1 MIKKIII
8 AVVLVIAGNAYGQE
22 GGTVSPYSF
31 FGIGTQQFRGGY
43 ESRAMGGMGLY
54 SDSLH
59 INLLNPAQLGRLRYV
74 TFTVGGGHSEVT
86 LKEDNVEDNTSI
98 TTVDYLAL
106 GFPISKRAGVTFGL
120 VPFTSVGYDLDNSTD
135 EAVNTFTGRGG
146 VNRVFLAGGYNVGK
160 GLYIG
165 ASVNYNFG
173 NIQNETLRTQDDVE
187 LATRERNRSDISG
200 FTFELAAQYDR
211 MVSEK
216 LELRTS
222 VKYVPAS
229 DVKAENQRQISS
241 VIFNNLGLV
250 QDLDIIDIPVVD
262 TDFDFPSSITLGAGI
277 GEPKKWFIGAE
288 YTNQKTST
296 FTNRG
301 FTLEDVRF
309 DDASQVR
316 LGGFYIPKYNSI
328 TSYFQ
333 RVTYRAGF
341 RYEQNGIEISNE
353 DINEFGISFGVGL
366 PAGRRLSN
374 INFTFEYGQ
383 RGTTNS
389 GLVEENFFNVG
400 ISLSLNDNTWFRQT
414 KFN

>member
-74 TFTVGGGHSEVT
+74 AFTIGGGHSEVT

-106 GFPISKRAGVTFGL
+106 GFPISKKAGVTFGL
-120 VPFTSVGYDLDNSTD
+120 VPFTSVGYDLDNSTSD
-135 EAVNTFTGRGG
+135 AVNTFTGRGG

-173 NIQNETLRTQDDVE
+173 NIQNETIRTQDEVE

-211 MVSEK
+211 MISEK

-222 VKYVPAS
+222 VKYIPAS

-250 QDLDIIDIPVVD
+250 QDIDIIDIPVVD
-262 TDFDFPSSITLGAGI
+262 TDFDFP
-277 GEPKKWFIGAE
+277 
-288 YTNQKTST
+288 
-296 FTNRG
+296 
-301 FTLEDVRF
+301 
-309 DDASQVR
+309 
-316 LGGFYIPKYNSI
+316 
-328 TSYFQ
+328 
-333 RVTYRAGF
+333 
-341 RYEQNGIEISNE
+341 
-353 DINEFGISFGVGL
+353 
-366 PAGRRLSN
+366 
-374 INFTFEYGQ
+374 
-383 RGTTNS
+383 
-389 GLVEENFFNVG
+389 
-400 ISLSLNDNTWFRQT
+400 
-414 KFN
+414 